1 MFFFPHASRDFTV
14 LVNGFPDRAPRLG
27 DRQVLSRAIKPTNT
41 RETFMNKSVLLLLL
55 ESSLFVPVMAQ
66 DSLKTTHKQLKQV
79 VVTGKSD
86 LQATKQQ
93 AYTVTA
99 IDATRLHNTT
109 KDLNQVLNR
118 TTGVK
123 VREEGGL
130 GSNYSFSLN
139 GFTGKQVKFFLDGMP
154 MDNFG
159 SSLSLNNLPV
169 NMAERIEIYKGVVP
183 VFLGSDALGGAVNV
197 VTNQKIKNYVD
208 ASYSYGSFNTHRTS
222 VNSRFTTGKGF
233 TINLN
238 GFYNYSDNNY
248 RIDVQIP
255 DPQTG
260 IYGNPIKVKR
270 FHDAY
275 HSSMGQ
281 VEAGWVNRRFADK
294 LLFGLLVSEN
304 RKEVQTGMNMD
315 LVSGQVFNTSR
326 SLIPTFKYRKENFML
341 PGLTLTANAN
351 MSFVRAG
358 ITDTSSRLYDWLG
371 NYTVKVYGSNSGEI
385 SYYKT
390 KFRFNDRNAL
400 ASVNLSYELNR
411 NHSFSI
417 NHNYTY
423 SRRKGDD
430 PIAIDPIPF
439 DEPNTLS
446 KHITGLAYKYATVS
460 NRFSATVFAKQ
471 FSMKANTVDAEWGT
485 HESMTGNYNK
495 TGYGLAVMYYIFPF
509 AQVKASYESTWRLPE
524 GEEMFG
530 NGLLLKNNP
539 ALKPEHSHNI
549 NAGLSL
555 MKTFNKHR
563 LEAEINY
570 LYRKAGDYIRLESDG
585 QISRYTNLDSVR
597 TSGVEWSVR
606 YTYNDALRIEV
617 NSTYQNTLNI
627 KTYDQ
632 GIPNYTYWDRL
643 PNMPYLFGSFDA
655 SYKIKKAFYAHDALT
670 VGTGGNF
677 VEQFYLFWPS
687 QGSAGTKF
695 IIPRQFTQDVSVTY
709 SLQNGQYNMTAECTN
724 LWNTKLYDN
733 FKLQKPGRAFSVK
746 LRYFFHH

>member
-1 MFFFPHASRDFTV
+1 M
-14 LVNGFPDRAPRLG
+14 
-27 DRQVLSRAIKPTNT
+27 
-41 RETFMNKSVLLLLL
+41 MNKPVLLLLL
-55 ESSLFVPVMAQ
+55 GSNIIVPALAQ
-66 DSLKTTHKQLKQV
+66 DTLKTTPKQLKQV
-79 VVTGKSD
+79 TVTGKSD
-86 LQATKQQ
+86 LRAAKEQ

-109 KDLNQVLNR
+109 RDINQVLNHS
-118 TTGVK
+118 TGVK
-123 VREEGGL
+123 IREEGGL

-159 SSLSLNNLPV
+159 SSLSLNNLPI

-197 VTNQKIKNYVD
+197 VTNQKIKKYLD
-208 ASYSYGSFNTHRTS
+208 ASYSIGSFNTHRAS
-222 VNSRFTTGKGF
+222 INSRYTTDKGF

-248 RIDVQIP
+248 KIDVQIP

-260 IYGNPIKVKR
+260 IYGNTLRIKR

-275 HSSMGQ
+275 HSAMGQ
-281 VEAGWVNRRFADK
+281 VEAGFVNKQFADK
-294 LLFGLLVSEN
+294 LLFGLIVSEN

-315 LVSGQVFNTSR
+315 LVSGQVFNS
-326 SLIPTFKYRKENFML
+326 SNSIIPTFKYKKENFFV

-351 MSFVRAG
+351 MSFVKSG
-358 ITDTSSRLYDWLG
+358 ITDTSSRLYDWYG
-371 NYTVKVYGSNSGEI
+371 NYTVKTFGSNSGEL

-400 ASVNLSYELNR
+400 ASANLSYELNK
-411 NHSFSI
+411 NHNFSL

-423 SRRKGDD
+423 ARRKGDD

-439 DEPNTLS
+439 DIPNTLS
-446 KHITGLAYKYATVS
+446 KNITGLAYKYSTLS

-471 FSMKANTVDAEWGT
+471 FSMSASTVDAEWGT
-485 HESMTGNYNK
+485 HESMKTSYNR
-495 TGYGLAVMYYIFPF
+495 TGYGVAAMYYVFPF

-539 ALKPEHSHNI
+539 YLKPEHSHNI
-549 NAGLSL
+549 NVGLAL
-555 MKTFNKHR
+555 MKTFNKHK
-563 LEAEINY
+563 LEGEINY
-570 LYRKAGDYIRLESDG
+570 LYRKAGDFIRLESDG
-585 QISRYTNLDSVR
+585 QISRYSNLDSVR

-606 YTYNDALRIEV
+606 YTYDDALTVEV
-617 NSTYQNTLNI
+617 NSTYQNTLNS
-627 KTYDQ
+627 KTFDH

-655 SYKIKKAFYAHDALT
+655 GYKLKKAFYSHDALT
-670 VGTGGNF
+670 FGVGGNF
-677 VEQFYLFWPS
+677 VEKFYLFWPS

-695 IIPRQFTQDVSVTY
+695 IIPRQFTQDAAVTY
-709 SLQNGQYNMTAECTN
+709 SLQNGKYNMAVECTN
-724 LWNTKLYDN
+724 LSNAKLYDN
-733 FKLQKPGRAFSVK
+733 FKLQKPGRAFNVK
-746 LRYFFHH
+746 LRYFFHN